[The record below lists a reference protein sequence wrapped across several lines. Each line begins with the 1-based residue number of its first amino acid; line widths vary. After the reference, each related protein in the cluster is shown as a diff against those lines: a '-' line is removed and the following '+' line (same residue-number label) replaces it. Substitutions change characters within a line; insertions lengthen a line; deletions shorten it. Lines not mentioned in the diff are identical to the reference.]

1 MVVLM
6 VMAMGSMWAYA
17 AFVEPTVAPADYDQD
32 FPQNVMGAN
41 NADND
46 FDSST
51 VAADNDGSL
60 IERIEYIIT
69 AIAALW
75 TKSGDDLY

>member
-32 FPQNVMGAN
+32 FPQNVMG
-41 NADND
+41 
-46 FDSST
+46 
-51 VAADNDGSL
+51 L
-60 IERIEYIIT
+60 IMLIT
-69 AIAALW
+69 ILI
-75 TKSGDDLY
+75 LLL